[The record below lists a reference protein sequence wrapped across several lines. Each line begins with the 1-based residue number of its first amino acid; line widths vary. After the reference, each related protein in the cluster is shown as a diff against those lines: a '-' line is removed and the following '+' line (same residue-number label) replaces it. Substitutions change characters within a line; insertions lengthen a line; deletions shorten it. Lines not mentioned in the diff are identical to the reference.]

1 MIVMIARQF
10 DEETVTAT
18 PKQAQ
23 IRSWMFS
30 VSVGICIF
38 FFGSMLLS
46 TWIAGALWARSTWSK
61 RRTSLH
67 VRVRMP
73 GLVLADIV
81 LDVMAITFICLE
93 QILSYNHL
101 IMPCIL
107 MNGVSALGIV
117 LSRGI
122 VLRRVVML

>member
-1 MIVMIARQF
+1 
-10 DEETVTAT
+10 
-18 PKQAQ
+18 
-23 IRSWMFS
+23 
-30 VSVGICIF
+30 
-38 FFGSMLLS
+38 
-46 TWIAGALWARSTWSK
+46 
-61 RRTSLH
+61 
-67 VRVRMP
+67 MP

-93 QILSYNHL
+93 QIFSYNHL